1 MKNEQASARTADAVQ
16 FMQLRVAA
24 KDVVQLVEYMLQHGE
39 WYLAEERIER
49 LRNALEG
56 SVCPACGS
64 DRNERDELDKA
75 EREIER
81 LRAEVD
87 ALREN
92 NHGWLRANGPGGW
105 IDALRADAERYR
117 WLRDGSNPPWGMQML
132 ERYADNGS
140 DFDAEVDAVRAPQ
153 QAEPVAKIIRNDSGQ
168 VRMVDGSGEPF
179 DMFAHVGQSY
189 YAHPPAAEVQR
200 LRDALKSLIEV
211 ADQSADSQYGTPF
224 ARSVRDIARR
234 ALEA

>member
-81 LRAEVD
+81 LRSAQRTHHD
-87 ALREN
+87 SHKTAWR
-92 NHGWLRANGPGGW
+92 
-105 IDALRADAERYR
+105 
-117 WLRDGSNPPWGMQML
+117 
-132 ERYADNGS
+132 
-140 DFDAEVDAVRAPQ
+140 
-153 QAEPVAKIIRNDSGQ
+153 PV
-168 VRMVDGSGEPF
+168 F
-179 DMFAHVGQSY
+179 L
-189 YAHPPAAEVQR
+189 HPPAAEVQR
-200 LRDALKSLIEV
+200 LREALEYLIEKCG
-211 ADQSADSQYGTPF
+211 DSDDAQYSTLGTKF
-224 ARSVRDIARR
+224 VRDIARR
-234 ALEA
+234 ALEGS